1 MIAPLRPP
9 VSLKSGFSKRAFWVF
24 GFGLALASQKV
35 HADADTIKLGFD
47 YGLSAV
53 GISNN
58 DGKTTTADDLNY
70 YSHQIRAYLN
80 GQLSP
85 NVEAG
90 LRVQSVNVWGLE
102 GSTNAPSTRYPAAD
116 GTPWIEQ
123 AYLHMPRLA
132 GNHLALTLGR
142 QSIVVG
148 DGLLVSDDDLGFNA
162 LRAQIRLPWQLGL
175 DLFTAKIN
183 EGLENK
189 TDFDLNGVVAS
200 LKRGDNHWDLAW
212 VQEINDAPSNYRL
225 GGSTQT
231 ASRVNRTFYDLRL
244 FGDLK
249 DAYYKLELA
258 LGQGNASTSAGDV
271 KIQGQSEKIEL
282 GAQTDTA
289 RLGRFGVKALYASG
303 SGDDPDSTDKDE
315 SFRPTFSKRWKGL
328 QREGWGRHF
337 AATPSDAYD
346 PDHPFSSDGTGLPGV
361 ASGIKT
367 LGLGL
372 FTIQKVNWTGS
383 IDYFTYDSRIK
394 VSGQNSLGAE
404 LDLGLLY
411 RYTNSVSFDFSA
423 ATFFPGDVYGPET
436 SKVTRYTASTQIHF

>member
-1 MIAPLRPP
+1 MKPPIRFSFRAPRSFRKQL
-9 VSLKSGFSKRAFWVF
+9 LW
-24 GFGLALASQKV
+24 GFGLIFLCSAAS
-35 HADADTIKLGFD
+35 ADPETIKLGFD

-53 GISNN
+53 AIGNN
-58 DGKTTTADDLNY
+58 DGVPSTQDDLNY
-70 YSHQIRAYLN
+70 YSHQLRAYLN
-80 GQLSP
+80 GWVSP
-85 NVEAG
+85 DVEAG
-90 LRVQSVNVWGLE
+90 MRVQSVNVWGLE
-102 GSTNAPSTRYPAAD
+102 GSTSAPATRYPAAD

-162 LRAQIRLPWQLGL
+162 IRAKIRLPWKMGL

-183 EGLENK
+183 EGLDK
-189 TDFDLNGVVAS
+189 KSDFDLNGVVGS
-200 LKRGDNHWDLAW
+200 IVRGDNHWDLAW
-212 VQEINDAPSNYRL
+212 VQEKNGSPSNYVL
-225 GGSTQT
+225 GGSTRA
-231 ASRVNRTFYDLRL
+231 ASRVDRTFYDLRL

-258 LGQGNASTSAGDV
+258 VGQGNAATPSGDV

-282 GAQTDTA
+282 GAQTDTV
-289 RLGRFGVKALYASG
+289 RFGRFGVKALYASG
-303 SGDDPDSTDKDE
+303 SGDDPDTTDKDE

-346 PDHPFSSDGTGLPGV
+346 PNAPFSSEGTGLPGV

-367 LGLGL
+367 LGFGI
-372 FTIQKVNWTGS
+372 FTIQRIKWTGS

-394 VSGQNSLGAE
+394 VAGQNSLGAE
-404 LDLGLLY
+404 LDLGLAY
-411 RYTNSVSFDFSA
+411 RYTGAVSFDFGA

-436 SKVTRYTASTQIHF
+436 SKVTRYTASTQLHF